1 MLTGEITGDAVMK
14 NISVIILD
22 VYSIMLYQKIVSVTK
37 ISAEIFQQR
46 YFNHYFARRSRSV
59 TNEAKRN
66 E

>member
-37 ISAEIFQQR
+37 ISATKISAEIFQPLLR
-46 YFNHYFARRSRSV
+46 TSI
-59 TNEAKRN
+59 AKRY